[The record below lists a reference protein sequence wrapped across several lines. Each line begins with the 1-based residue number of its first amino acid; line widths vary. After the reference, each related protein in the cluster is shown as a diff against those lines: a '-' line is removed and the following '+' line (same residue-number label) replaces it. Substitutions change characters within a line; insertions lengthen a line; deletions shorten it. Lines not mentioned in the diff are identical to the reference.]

1 MATASSQILLPEI
14 NLNDTFDSFAL
25 DFTREKKMLESLD
38 YLTGEWKWGGGG
50 GVVVS
55 TDICI
60 DYFTVWQ
67 EIYVHINI
75 LEGYFVFIYQ
85 NRAITIILNLSFNY
99 GFMQLKSSGA
109 DGSREFVFQL

>member
-38 YLTGEWKWGGGG
+38 YLTGEWERRF
-50 GVVVS
+50 VVS

-60 DYFTVWQ
+60 DCFRVWQ
-67 EIYVHINI
+67 
-75 LEGYFVFIYQ
+75 
-85 NRAITIILNLSFNY
+85 
-99 GFMQLKSSGA
+99 
-109 DGSREFVFQL
+109 